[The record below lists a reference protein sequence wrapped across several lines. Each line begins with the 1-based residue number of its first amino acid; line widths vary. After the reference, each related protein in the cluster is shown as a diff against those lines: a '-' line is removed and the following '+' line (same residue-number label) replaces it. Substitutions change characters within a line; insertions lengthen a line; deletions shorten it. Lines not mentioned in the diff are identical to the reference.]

1 MRYCSRCVMPETAET
16 LGFDEQ
22 GVCSVCRQIE
32 VKQDQIDW
40 GQRGQDLD
48 ALIEQYRGKH
58 DYDCI
63 VPFSGGKDSA
73 FTLWYL
79 VTVKKLKCL
88 VVRFDHGFMRPTI
101 EDNCLKTLRR
111 LGCDIVKF
119 TPNWQVVRKLM
130 YEALKRRGDFCWHCH
145 TGIFSFPMWEALRH
159 QVPLVFWGEPSSEY
173 SSFYGYHDV
182 EEHDERRFNRVIN
195 LGINAEDMLGM
206 LDNSVSDYPVTLRDL
221 KPFTFPPAR
230 DLRKLGVKSVFLG
243 HFVPWDVRRQV
254 DIIKRELDWKGDQVE
269 GVPPEYDYEKIECF
283 VQGVR
288 DYIKWLKRGFG
299 RTTHVTSIDIRN
311 HRMDRET
318 AEKLVAEYDGK
329 RPAALDIFLD
339 ILGIDEQH
347 FMDLVE
353 PHVVA
358 PRVMP
363 SCESCQSNCNTDV
376 PWDYGRWQEAVAMGK
391 LPEAAQ

>member
-1 MRYCSRCVMPETAET
+1 MRICSRCMMPETAET

-40 GQRGQDLD
+40 NQRGQDLD
-48 ALIEQYRGKH
+48 TLIEQYRGKY

-79 VTVKKLKCL
+79 VKVKKLKCL

-101 EDNCLKTLRR
+101 EDNCLKALRR

-173 SSFYGYHDV
+173 
-182 EEHDERRFNRVIN
+182 
-195 LGINAEDMLGM
+195 
-206 LDNSVSDYPVTLRDL
+206 
-221 KPFTFPPAR
+221 
-230 DLRKLGVKSVFLG
+230 
-243 HFVPWDVRRQV
+243 
-254 DIIKRELDWKGDQVE
+254 
-269 GVPPEYDYEKIECF
+269 
-283 VQGVR
+283 
-288 DYIKWLKRGFG
+288 
-299 RTTHVTSIDIRN
+299 
-311 HRMDRET
+311 
-318 AEKLVAEYDGK
+318 
-329 RPAALDIFLD
+329 
-339 ILGIDEQH
+339 
-347 FMDLVE
+347 
-353 PHVVA
+353 
-358 PRVMP
+358 
-363 SCESCQSNCNTDV
+363 
-376 PWDYGRWQEAVAMGK
+376 
-391 LPEAAQ
+391 